1 MLKPGPARKLVVTVN
16 EADRW
21 HGRSVYNALLE
32 LFQHRRLAGATVS
45 RGIAGFTGRGAI
57 QTLSVLDMSA
67 ALPVRIE
74 VVDSPEAIER
84 VLPDVYDIVERGLV
98 EIQDTQ
104 VVKFGA
110 GPELAPEPAR
120 EERMRLVGK
129 AKMLT
134 IHIGADDRWEG
145 EPLHE
150 AIVKRARQLDI
161 AGATVLRGELG
172 YGAQRRVHRHKPFAL
187 SQDDPIVVSVIDT
200 EEKIDRLVA
209 AVDGLIGGG
218 CLIAISDVTVV
229 KYVGHADEAAPAEPQ
244 KP

>member
-1 MLKPGPARKLVVTVN
+1 MLKPGPARKLIVTVN

-57 QTLSVLDMSA
+57 RTLNVLDMSS

-98 EIQDTQ
+98 EVQDTQ
-104 VVKFGA
+104 VVRFGA
-110 GPELAPEPAR
+110 GPESAPEEAR

-161 AGATVLRGELG
+161 AGATVLRGEIG
-172 YGAQRRVHRHKPFAL
+172 YGAQRRVHRHRPFAL
-187 SQDDPIVVSVIDT
+187 SQDDPIVITVIDT
-200 EEKIDRLVA
+200 EEKVDRLVA

-229 KYVGHADEAAPAEPQ
+229 KYLGHAEPDATGGT
-244 KP
+244 PTP